1 MRKSWQWIS
10 KFPHYLNSDGCLG
23 IFTFQPS
30 ILSQISGI
38 GQIQSERQTGCWHI
52 FPGWSFLDPCL
63 GTGVQRVKLKK
74 LPANWEGGSFSYLE
88 WEERVQQGL
97 AGDRGLLDI
106 KVLWEGKK
114 WMGWAE
120 SRDNPSDS
128 ASSYSPTHQAHH
140 GHHHSHHHQPAQA
153 MRCVLKK
160 NWILSGIVRC
170 SSQHIDILTIIIVT
184 TMCVWIL
191 LR

>member
-1 MRKSWQWIS
+1 MAASEFLLSNRAFFHRSQGS
-10 KFPHYLNSDGCLG
+10 AKF
-23 IFTFQPS
+23 
-30 ILSQISGI
+30 
-38 GQIQSERQTGCWHI
+38 
-52 FPGWSFLDPCL
+52 
-63 GTGVQRVKLKK
+63 RVKGK
-74 LPANWEGGSFSYLE
+74 LGADTFFLGGPFWTPAWEPGSNGSNWKSCPPTEGGGSFSYLE
-88 WEERVQQGL
+88 WEERVQEGL

-153 MRCVLKK
+153 MRCVLMK